1 MVRLMRALVWIT
13 EESWQA
19 TIAAAAEVVPAG
31 AEVTLV
37 HVTGGDAE
45 ALARGAR
52 SGLLGR
58 TRGSEAPPE
67 QLRSISETAAR
78 ALLADAAA
86 LLGYSAEQVAL
97 RGRPER
103 EVVAAAARADL
114 LVMSRDGDRSR
125 PGPRSVGHAAR
136 FVLDHVTCRVLLV

>member
-1 MVRLMRALVWIT
+1 MVHLMRALVWIT
-13 EESWQA
+13 EESWEA

-31 AEVTLV
+31 AEVTLM
-37 HVTGGDAE
+37 HVTDSDAE
-45 ALARGAR
+45 GLARGAR

-58 TRGSEAPPE
+58 TRGAEAPPR
-67 QLRSISETAAR
+67 QLREISESAAR

-86 LLGYSAEQVAL
+86 QLGRGAEQVAL

-114 LVMSRDGDRSR
+114 LVMSRDGERGR
-125 PGPRSVGHAAR
+125 PGPKSVGHAAR
-136 FVLDHVTCRVLLV
+136 FVLDHVPCQVLLV

>member
-13 EESWQA
+13 EDSWEA
-19 TIAAAAEVVPAG
+19 TIAAAADLMPPA
-31 AEVTLV
+31 AEVTLLYV
-37 HVTGGDAE
+37 AGAGAE

-58 TRGSEAPPE
+58 SRGPEGPPE
-67 QLRSISETAAR
+67 QLRSISESAAR

-86 LLGYSAEQVAL
+86 LLGRSAGQVAL
-97 RGRPER
+97 RGRPEQ
-103 EVVAAAARADL
+103 EVVGAASRADL
-114 LVMSRDGDRSR
+114 LVMSRDGDRAR
-125 PGPRSVGHAAR
+125 PGPKSVGHAAR

>member
-1 MVRLMRALVWIT
+1 M
-13 EESWQA
+13 
-19 TIAAAAEVVPAG
+19 
-31 AEVTLV
+31 
-37 HVTGGDAE
+37 TGSGVE

-58 TRGSEAPPE
+58 ARGPE
-67 QLRSISETAAR
+67 GSPEPLRSISDDAAR

-86 LLGYSAEQVAL
+86 LLGRSAEQVAL
-97 RGRPER
+97 RGRPEH
-103 EVVAAAARADL
+103 EVVGAASRADL

-125 PGPRSVGHAAR
+125 PGPKSVGHAAR